1 MEIRERHHHYPLVT
15 TIMNTEIIRIRITQT
30 RGQPIQIHITL
41 YHHSKAKQI
50 IHYLHIISIKDK
62 TILNKVHITILNNN
76 LCNPITITIVSNLS
90 IIILLSLIICNLQI
104 PIINLMVIKLTR
116 ILKILQ
122 IQRSILKRII

>member
-1 MEIRERHHHYPLVT
+1 MEIRERHHHCQLIT

-30 RGQPIQIHITL
+30 RGQPIQVHITL
-41 YHHSKAKQI
+41 YQHSKAKQI

-62 TILNKVHITILNNN
+62 TILNKVHITILNN

-90 IIILLSLIICNLQI
+90 IIILFSVIIYNLQI